1 MKRFTKKDFPVSKV
15 RRFLEP
21 GPVILVSSS
30 YRGERDIMTMGGH
43 MILGDEPSLV
53 GCFVWDQNHS
63 PQVIPRSRQAL
74 TNLPTQDLIDQGIDI
89 GNLHGGHKIDK
100 FSRFKLT

>member
-1 MKRFTKKDFPVSKV
+1 MKRFTKKDFSVSKV

-21 GPVILVSSS
+21 GPVILVSSAH
-30 YRGERDIMTMGGH
+30 RGERDIMTMGWH

-63 PQVIPRSRQAL
+63 HELIRKSRQAVI
-74 TNLPTQDLIDQGIDI
+74 NLPTVDLIDQVIAV
-89 GNLHGGHKIDK
+89 GNLHGGRNVDK
-100 FSRFKLT
+100 FSK